1 MYGLLSARLEKP
13 AERHVTSL
21 INVFETA
28 AALPDAWRSRP
39 LGRVGAACVKVLRT
53 DELPVAEETH
63 GTAELLFVLN
73 GRLELVV
80 DGAVVPVGP
89 GEMYLV
95 PAGARHAVRPGSPGT
110 LVIVEEPEE

>member
-1 MYGLLSARLEKP
+1 MSP
-13 AERHVTSL
+13 V
-21 INVFETA
+21 NVFETA

-39 LGRVGAACVKVLRT
+39 LGRAGTACVKVLRM

-73 GRLELVV
+73 GRLEPAV
-80 DGAVVPVGP
+80 DGTVVPVAP
-89 GEMYLV
+89 GEMHLV
-95 PAGARHAVRPGSPGT
+95 PAGARHAVRPGSLGT